1 MIVFKS
7 VSHFLCLRLQQTLR
21 SLQVLQEI
29 FLFYI
34 SVYLLTYNWVEII
47 LSVSFYIKKR
57 FNSHNINYLFW
68 NILTD
73 KFVFVSYFH
82 KVQQLH
88 IKSQKSE
95 KNRKNHATYILPTF
109 EISFVQIENYQHKTS
124 P

>member
-1 MIVFKS
+1 MFAITANTKIASSATRNFS
-7 VSHFLCLRLQQTLR
+7 
-21 SLQVLQEI
+21 
-29 FLFYI
+29 LFYI
-34 SVYLLTYNWVEII
+34 SVYLLTYNWVDII
-47 LSVSFYIKKR
+47 LNVSFYIKNR

-73 KFVFVSYFH
+73 KFVFLSYFH

-109 EISFVQIENYQHKTS
+109 EISFVQIEN
-124 P
+124 

>member
-47 LSVSFYIKKR
+47 LNVSFYIKKR

-73 KFVFVSYFH
+73 KFVFLSYFH
-82 KVQQLH
+82 KVRQLH